1 MTRAGLALVLS
12 LGLSAL
18 GMPAALEGAE
28 GPYWTVGRD
37 GTLLVSGLPDILSRP
52 EVKPHL
58 TTGLTTSF
66 AVRVTA
72 TDETG
77 RKAKG
82 AGRVDVRWELWDE
95 VFLTAALGGAGRAR
109 SESLPSF
116 ERLVAW
122 WRGLEIPA
130 ATGLAPGARWQ
141 VKVEVSVIP
150 FSRSEQRDTQRW
162 FSDTLGEGGRGSAA
176 QGQGGASAQNING
189 GPELSGLLDL
199 LIVTSIRRPNLAT
212 YVWTA
217 SPRNQ

>member
-1 MTRAGLALVLS
+1 MTRACALVLS
-12 LGLSAL
+12 LGLLAL
-18 GMPAALEGAE
+18 GVPAALKGAE
-28 GPYWTVGRD
+28 GPYWTVSRE

-77 RKAKG
+77 SKMKG
-82 AGRVDVRWELWDE
+82 AGRIDVRWELWDE

-116 ERLVAW
+116 ERLVVW

-150 FSRSEQRDTQRW
+150 FSRSEQRDAQRW

-199 LIVTSIRRPNLAT
+199 LIVTSIKRPNLAT

-217 SPRNQ
+217 SPRSR